1 MIRNILILVLVIT
14 IIINFKNICTNINI
28 EHFYSTTSNNC
39 HEYDSNNPKND
50 GNGYQCTIGCT
61 NNDEK
66 YKHYEFK
73 SMKDA
78 NNACKAEGFNR
89 LCTKKEVIDAKVD
102 LCCSGWTHS
111 LMPNSANKYEVG
123 YSLAGAKPLGK
134 WRNGCGRNGD
144 KWNSWPGT
152 DNAQTNIP
160 IAAHCC
166 NLNPT
171 SAKLDSIKKNRTKL
185 STQLANKEMK
195 MHSLITDTNT
205 TYSAV
210 QNVDEYNQKKAASL
224 KAKIESENNR
234 CEHEIKQIEDALS
247 IGINEYRRVQ
257 LGITCGDGESC
268 NTDESLTSYPLML
281 GDERDIFDNNMN
293 NISNLN
299 SMLSKHKTKKEE
311 ELDRENS
318 VYAAILLNRQ
328 REVDK
333 LTEEDTAVIKRHC
346 NLIDQNIK
354 SIQSST
360 DNQNALNNNAVLWSA
375 QSLDKIKSGGMTDSP
390 NQASLEECK
399 KNYTLPSECNGFV
412 EKTKS

>member
-39 HEYDSNNPKND
+39 HEFDSNNPKNF
-50 GNGYQCTIGCT
+50 GKGYQCTIGCT
-61 NNDEK
+61 SNDEK

-89 LCTKKEVIDAKVD
+89 LCTKQEVIDANVD

-111 LMPNSANKYEVG
+111 LIPNSANKYEVG

-144 KWNSWPGT
+144 KWNSWPGP
-152 DNAQTNIP
+152 DNAQKDRP

-210 QNVDEYNQKKAASL
+210 QNVDEYNREKAESL
-224 KAKIESENNR
+224 RDKIKSENQR
-234 CEHEIKQIEDALS
+234 CEDEIKLIEDALR
-247 IGINEYRRVQ
+247 IGINEYRTVQ
-257 LGITCGDGESC
+257 LGITCSNGESC

-281 GDERDIFDNNMN
+281 GDERHIFDNN

-299 SMLSKHKTKKEE
+299 SMLSKYAAKKKE
-311 ELDRENS
+311 ELDREDS
-318 VYAAILLNRQ
+318 VYAAI
-328 REVDK
+328 
-333 LTEEDTAVIKRHC
+333 
-346 NLIDQNIK
+346 
-354 SIQSST
+354 
-360 DNQNALNNNAVLWSA
+360 
-375 QSLDKIKSGGMTDSP
+375 
-390 NQASLEECK
+390 
-399 KNYTLPSECNGFV
+399 
-412 EKTKS
+412 